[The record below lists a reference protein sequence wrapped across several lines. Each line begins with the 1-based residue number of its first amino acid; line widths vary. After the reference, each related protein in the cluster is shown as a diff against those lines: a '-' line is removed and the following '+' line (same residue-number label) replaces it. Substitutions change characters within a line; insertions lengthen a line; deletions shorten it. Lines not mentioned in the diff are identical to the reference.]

1 MCDAGRQ
8 DVELKQKCHEQL
20 RTVKDPLEKLR
31 LNVLSRGSGGIK
43 GISRCVKYY
52 VVWLSLKLFSFVVAN
67 V

>member
-20 RTVKDPLEKLR
+20 RTVTDPLEKLR
-31 LNVLSRGSGGIK
+31 LNILSRGSGGIK
-43 GISRCVKYY
+43 GIARCALKSV
-52 VVWLSLKLFSFVVAN
+52 KLFGFIVAS